1 MKEILGEIKG
11 AEKKAESISEET
23 TAKKQ
28 EVIQKARQDSF
39 KLVNENEAELDKKLK
54 EEIDKKT
61 LELDDKKKGIILKS
75 KKESESLEKKS
86 KDKIP
91 AVVDYII
98 DKFEK
103 SLE

>member
-1 MKEILGEIKG
+1 MKEILGEIKE
-11 AEKKAESISEET
+11 AEKKAENIAEET

-39 KLVNENEAELDKKLK
+39 KLINEKEAELDKELK

-61 LELDDKKKGIILKS
+61 LELDNNKKDIVLKS
-75 KKESESLEKKS
+75 KKESESLGKKS

-91 AVVDYII
+91 SVVDYII